1 MNTQAV
7 VDYKY
12 CFTDVMIK
20 SPRSVHHA
28 RMFSTSTLSNDIQ
41 NGSILRCEK
50 VIVEGEPAVPIYLLG
65 DPAYSLLLCLMKEL
79 ANRGKDESEESLVFA
94 YSRPHGNR
102 VHIWSIKSSFWLLK
116 ERNAYRYQTNTK
128 SYKFM
133 FCFKQFFWGKERA
146 VESETYQYC
155 IELR

>member
-1 MNTQAV
+1 MNIQAV

-28 RMFSTSTLSNDIQ
+28 RMFSTSTLSNYIQ

-50 VIVEGEPAVPIYLLG
+50 VIVEGEPAVPICLLG

-79 ANRGKDESEESLVFA
+79 ANRGKDESEE
-94 YSRPHGNR
+94 
-102 VHIWSIKSSFWLLK
+102 
-116 ERNAYRYQTNTK
+116 
-128 SYKFM
+128 
-133 FCFKQFFWGKERA
+133 FFGFRLSPTPW
-146 VESETYQYC
+146 
-155 IELR
+155 